1 METITSKSN
10 PLCVHLRKLASS
22 RSYREETGEFLCDS
36 PKLLREAE
44 LWGASIPALL
54 YTEGVELPP
63 LSSPV
68 TRVIQ
73 VSESVMR
80 SVSPMETPQGV
91 VFSCVSPRHDLP
103 DRLEP
108 NSKGRMRYL
117 VLDGVQDPG
126 NVGTILRTADAFGTA
141 VILLPGCA
149 DIYNPKTVRAGMGV
163 HFRRPIYRCTLEE
176 LTALLKEAGLPL
188 YGAALRED
196 TADVRKLDLSRC
208 AMAVGNEGRGLSAEV
223 LAACDRTIRI
233 PMDESCESLNAASA
247 ASVLLWEAARGA
259 SFPVDKN

>member
-1 METITSKSN
+1 MEIITSKAN

-36 PKLLREAE
+36 PKLLREAK
-44 LWGASIPALL
+44 LWGVPVSALL
-54 YTEGVELPP
+54 YTEGAELPGEDP
-63 LSSPV
+63 EGLAR
-68 TRVIQ
+68 RVVK

-91 VFSCVSPRHDLP
+91 VFSCVSRDYGPP
-103 DRLEP
+103 ERLEADAR
-108 NSKGRMRYL
+108 GRLRFL

-126 NVGTILRTADAFGTA
+126 NVGTILRTADAFGTR

-149 DIYNPKTVRAGMGV
+149 DLKNPKTLRAGMGI
-163 HFRRPIYRCTLEE
+163 HFRTAVYRCTLKE
-176 LTALLKEAGLPL
+176 LRRLLDEAGLPL

-196 TADVRKLDLSRC
+196 TADVRKVELRRC
-208 AMAVGNEGRGLSAEV
+208 AMAVGSEGKGLSPEV

-233 PMDESCESLNAASA
+233 PMDPCCESLNAASA
-247 ASVLLWEAARGA
+247 ASVLLWEAAREE
-259 SFPVDKN
+259 FHK